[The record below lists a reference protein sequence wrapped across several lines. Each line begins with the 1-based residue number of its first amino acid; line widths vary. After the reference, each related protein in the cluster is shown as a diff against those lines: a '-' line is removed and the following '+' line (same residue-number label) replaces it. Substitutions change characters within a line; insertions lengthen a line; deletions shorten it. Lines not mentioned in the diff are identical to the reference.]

1 MANLNTSVAFSL
13 AAAYPSR
20 RTSHTPATNSKQV
33 RVITLRASIFLF
45 TNEYNHHVVRGPTGC
60 SRLYSSGYQLE
71 MEASKVVVPIVN
83 HGRVLLR
90 EKNSPRKEDEVI
102 GDQGVPV
109 IRTTG

>member
-1 MANLNTSVAFSL
+1 
-13 AAAYPSR
+13 
-20 RTSHTPATNSKQV
+20 
-33 RVITLRASIFLF
+33 
-45 TNEYNHHVVRGPTGC
+45 
-60 SRLYSSGYQLE
+60 

-102 GDQGVPV
+102 GDEGVPV